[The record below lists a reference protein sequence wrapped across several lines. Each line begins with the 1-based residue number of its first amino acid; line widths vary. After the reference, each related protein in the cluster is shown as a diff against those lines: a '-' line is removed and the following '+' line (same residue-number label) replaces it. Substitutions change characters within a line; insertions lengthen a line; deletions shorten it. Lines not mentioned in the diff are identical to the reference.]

1 MRRTAIAGLVLLGL
15 VACAGASPHVW
26 PSAKELAHRLQRA
39 GLCDAPHLN
48 RHRRREVLCAS
59 RSAGGRTGVATFAS
73 HRSTLHSADLQRHT
87 AQFVGCDFHASNGT
101 LTIVVGPHFTVVGSD
116 DPDGVARVLH
126 ATVSRPPA
134 TCAGTRTTV
143 TSR

>member
-15 VACAGASPHVW
+15 VACAGGSPHVW
-26 PSAKELAHRLQRA
+26 PSAK
-39 GLCDAPHLN
+39 DLN

-59 RSAGGRTGVATFAS
+59 RSGGGRTGVATFSS

-116 DPDGVARVLH
+116 DPDGVARVLETEEARDAFRH
-126 ATVSRPPA
+126 ETESR
-134 TCAGTRTTV
+134 R
-143 TSR
+143 